1 MRQQRLVVFKPVEP
15 ARADESEAPRRPRP
29 KARYGDL
36 AGEGRDDFTLL
47 VRAAVV
53 DRLSELCR
61 RRAPMEAGG
70 ILGGFMGRD
79 GRGPFTVI
87 EVVEEVESASA
98 SGVHVSWTGMA
109 INRARARLAEGS
121 GNLIACG
128 WWHSHQH
135 MDAFYS
141 NEDRLE
147 QSTWKDAR
155 NVGIVVG
162 RGGMKLVLFHGPEA
176 CPVRLVPVR
185 SLSFVEVVS
194 EQVAHRT
201 DAVFNGAE
209 EPVACGPTNALER
222 PQEPADAPSEAPE
235 ASTPVVS
242 NTVEPVEPRALTV
255 PELLKQLMTSR
266 IALLEILNGMNKE
279 EIAAALE
286 PEWTTGSR
294 RKSND
299 PIRAFRDV
307 LRPSSAF
314 SKRLATLHEAWRS
327 APSATEQA
335 GARSPES

>member
-1 MRQQRLVVFKPVEP
+1 MRQHRLVVFKPVEP

-36 AGEGRDDFTLL
+36 TGEGRDDFTLL

-121 GNLIACG
+121 DNLIACG

-141 NEDRLE
+141 HEDRLE

-162 RGGMKLVLFHGPEA
+162 RGGMKLVVFHGPEA
-176 CPVRLVPVR
+176 CPVRLVTVR
-185 SLSFVEVVS
+185 SPAFVEVVS
-194 EQVAHRT
+194 EPVVHRT
-201 DAVFNGAE
+201 DAVFSGVE
-209 EPVACGPTNALER
+209 EPVACIPASALDR
-222 PQEPADAPSEAPE
+222 PQEPADAPSKVPE
-235 ASTPVVS
+235 TTAPVV
-242 NTVEPVEPRALTV
+242 NTVEPVGPRALTV

-266 IALLEILNGMNKE
+266 VALLEILNGMNKE

-307 LRPSSAF
+307 LRSSSAF

-327 APSATEQA
+327 APGATEPA
-335 GARSPES
+335 GARSPEN